1 MEKRPP
7 ENLIPR
13 IPAPNIKF
21 SRFGHKGHMP
31 PYIVKNPA
39 EVGSDTASFSGTFEE
54 FQAAF
59 LSGDSSEEAKSEFQ
73 KQLQNRV
80 RKCPKCSKSCGDT
93 MVLCNG
99 CGFDISNVEC
109 TYTTNVFTL
118 FICGVQK
125 MNEKRALSISLRYES
140 ENYFIMDDLNAM
152 SLCHMVVV
160 PTSFYIPD
168 VRYLYQKPREGL
180 ELVKHMRQLGT
191 EVFRQQFLQVNNDVK
206 KYFYEDQMEGDGFE
220 EQFQKHIIC
229 CFNLPPS
236 QFQIHMQFIFSPI
249 VESLRW
255 DCNTSHFMAGRCF
268 PLEYVT
274 ASLSKL
280 ADMGSCITDAPALQS
295 KELIYKIYEATQ
307 VRYDIFLLEKFGHM
321 YKTFESSS
329 FYNGANLDQNYQ
341 YKVDHS
347 CKSGNGKGI
356 TKIGNEAVDVVL
368 SRDEMVSIIK
378 SDKAKLSNFGRSPG
392 GNKEGLNY
400 YTYGKTPPLKTW

>member
-1 MEKRPP
+1 
-7 ENLIPR
+7 
-13 IPAPNIKF
+13 
-21 SRFGHKGHMP
+21 
-31 PYIVKNPA
+31 
-39 EVGSDTASFSGTFEE
+39 
-54 FQAAF
+54 
-59 LSGDSSEEAKSEFQ
+59 
-73 KQLQNRV
+73 
-80 RKCPKCSKSCGDT
+80 
-93 MVLCNG
+93 
-99 CGFDISNVEC
+99 
-109 TYTTNVFTL
+109 
-118 FICGVQK
+118 
-125 MNEKRALSISLRYES
+125 
-140 ENYFIMDDLNAM
+140 
-152 SLCHMVVV
+152 
-160 PTSFYIPD
+160 
-168 VRYLYQKPREGL
+168 
-180 ELVKHMRQLGT
+180 
-191 EVFRQQFLQVNNDVK
+191 
-206 KYFYEDQMEGDGFE
+206 MEGDGFE

-268 PLEYVT
+268 LEEYVT

-280 ADMGSCITDAPALQS
+280 ADMGSCIIDAPALQS

-347 CKSGNGKGI
+347 CKSGNGI
-356 TKIGNEAVDVVL
+356 TKIENEAVDAVL